1 MKRSRVIRVSALALA
16 FSAFALH
23 TVSANIFGDIANHI
37 GNALT
42 GAGKVVGAPFGGF
55 LQGATDP
62 VIDGAADKF
71 KEVASQAADRLDQ
84 SLNKENISVE
94 NIAATSIATLN
105 TTLNATISAQLD
117 RVDKIANSALDREAN
132 ILDSTVSNVDAL
144 VTKDIE
150 KVQNIETD
158 AFDRV
163 DGVIDDEVPFA
174 VGEIA
179 HEVVY
184 MSVTI
189 IFLVVLVGFVGA
201 HLLDRYKKKP
211 SAESLLTWLNRE
223 LRPVPGQVLLVSVP
237 MVLVSALILT
247 AYEGYHLAATHSLIS
262 RLEAASAVLEQA
274 GDYKAAG
281 EFRRRAFAL
290 VGSAQRDYFYRRDI
304 WMADFTQAHKLNPI
318 DIVSRLGS
326 IESTYGP
333 GGTAHS
339 DFETED
345 GELLG
350 ASIYIQ
356 ARYQNQF
363 DQHKVDDFKARF
375 LTGKDSTS
383 VPFTGKLV
391 LACELIAAVD
401 NQQQPVLLQRMNAA
415 QNILNELG
423 ALYPKYAM
431 GQILMAE
438 QLGARSDMDRLG
450 LTPTSEQA
458 TSAIE
463 KNIDSATAED
473 RNLVSAYLLNNI
485 QVPDALMKEIADP
498 GKAADAETQLNALV
512 ENTLLP
518 VARSIYGSETLSRA
532 VVLRRTT
539 DAVKR
544 ARDVDALNA
553 AVTAARGASRSDPNK
568 ASALLK
574 YLDVAERAER
584 LNLLLVSEQWLTEVK
599 AVQQGSA
606 IVAQPDIDRINSLT
620 GKLKQATLSFRLF
633 QL

>member
-1 MKRSRVIRVSALALA
+1 MKRSRVIRLSACALA
-16 FSAFALH
+16 FSALALH
-23 TVSANIFGDIANHI
+23 TASANIFGDIANHI
-37 GNALT
+37 GKALT
-42 GAGKVVGAPFGGF
+42 GAGKVVAAPFGGF

-71 KEVASQAADRLDQ
+71 TEVASQAADRLDQ

-94 NIAATSIATLN
+94 NIAATSIASLN
-105 TTLNATISAQLD
+105 TTINTTITTQLD

-132 ILDSTVSNVDAL
+132 ILDSTVSNVDAM

-158 AFDRV
+158 AFNRV

-184 MSVTI
+184 MSVAI
-189 IFLVVLVGFVGA
+189 IFLVVLVGFIGA

-211 SAESLLTWLNRE
+211 HSELLITWLNRE

-262 RLEAASAVLEQA
+262 RLEAAGAVLEQA
-274 GDYKAAG
+274 GDYKAGAD
-281 EFRRRAFAL
+281 FRRRAFAL
-290 VGSAQRDYFYRRDI
+290 VGSTQRDYFYRRDV

-326 IESTYGP
+326 IEATYGP
-333 GGTAHS
+333 GGTSHS
-339 DFETED
+339 DFETDD

-356 ARYQNQF
+356 ARYQNLY
-363 DQHKVDDFKARF
+363 DQHKVDDYQARF
-375 LTGKDSTS
+375 LTGKDSSS

-391 LACELIAAVD
+391 LACELISAVD
-401 NQQQPVLLQRMNAA
+401 NQQQPVLLQRINAA
-415 QNILNELG
+415 QTILNELV

-438 QLGARSDMDRLG
+438 QLGARSDMDRLD
-450 LTPTSEQA
+450 LKQVSDQSTASIQK
-458 TSAIE
+458 SM
-463 KNIDSATAED
+463 DSATASD
-473 RNLVSAYLLNNI
+473 RNLVSAFLLNNI
-485 QVPDALMKEIADP
+485 QFSDALMKQIAGP
-498 GKAADAETQLNALV
+498 GTADAETQLNAQV
-512 ENTLLP
+512 ENTWLP
-518 VARSIYGSETLSRA
+518 LARSIYGSETLSRA
-532 VVLRRTT
+532 VVLRRTS

-544 ARDVDALNA
+544 ARDVETLNSA
-553 AVTAARGASRSDPNK
+553 IAAARSASQSDPNK
-568 ASALLK
+568 TDVLVK
-574 YLDVAERAER
+574 YLDVAEKAEQ
-584 LNLLLVSEQWLTEVK
+584 LNLLLVSEQWLTEAR
-599 AVQQGSA
+599 AVQQGA
-606 IVAQPDIDRINSLT
+606 TGVAQADVVRINTLAD
-620 GKLKQATLSFRLF
+620 KLKQATLSSRLF